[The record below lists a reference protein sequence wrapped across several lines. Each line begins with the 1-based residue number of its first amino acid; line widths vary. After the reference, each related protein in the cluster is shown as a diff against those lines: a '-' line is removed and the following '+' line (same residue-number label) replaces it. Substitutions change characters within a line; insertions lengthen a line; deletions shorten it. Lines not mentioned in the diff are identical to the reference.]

1 MIITLLSDLLNLGTK
16 PKKRLQRYTLF
27 CKDAFQIVNFFDKI
41 MYFFTILHIIVQF
54 SAL

>member
-1 MIITLLSDLLNLGTK
+1 MIITLLSDLQNLGTK